1 MPNVRRRT
9 FLPACYLLGLLAQAA
24 APVVD
29 WDKAKAETLLHYQS
43 IVRMN
48 TSNPPGNETSV
59 VNYLKDVLDREGISY
74 QVFALEP
81 SRANLV
87 ARLKGNGRK
96 KPILILGH
104 TDTVGVQPEMWPV
117 DPFGAV
123 RKDGYIWGR
132 GTTDNKDCV
141 TAGLMLMLHLKRLRV
156 PLDRDVIFVAEA
168 SEESSSGPIN
178 VGIEYLIKNH
188 WADIEAEY
196 ALAEGGFVHSENG
209 RVRYVEIAATEKV
222 PRRAKLIATGTSGHG
237 SRPRR
242 DNAIVHLST
251 AVSKVASWEP
261 PMRLNDVTRTFF
273 ERLSTISPPEEAA
286 RHNGLV
292 DPQKTGAIQN
302 YFAEHDLGKYSV
314 LRTSISPT
322 ILSGGFR
329 QNVIPSQAEAMLDIR
344 ALPDEDMTLFYAEMD
359 RVIGDPAVKI
369 VPSAPGRPPAPPSR
383 LDTEMFRALEAAQRR
398 LYPNAITIPGMVTG
412 ATDLAQLRAR
422 GVQAYGVGPRFDEA
436 EFAEHGW
443 HSDVERL
450 SEDSL
455 YELVQFLWYAV
466 LDIAASKQISER

>member
-1 MPNVRRRT
+1 MPDGRRRR
-9 FLPACYLLGLLAQAA
+9 FLPAFFVLALSARAA
-24 APVVD
+24 EPVVD
-29 WDKAKAETLLHYQS
+29 WDGAKAETLLHYQS
-43 IVRMN
+43 IVRID

-104 TDTVGVQPEMWPV
+104 TDTVGVQRDMWPV

-123 RKDGYIWGR
+123 RKDGFIWGR
-132 GTTDNKDCV
+132 GTTDNKDGV
-141 TAGLMLMLHLKRLRV
+141 AAGLIVMLHLKRLRV
-156 PLDRDVIFVAEA
+156 PLDRDVIYVAEA
-168 SEESSSGPIN
+168 SEESSLGPTS
-178 VGIEYLIKNH
+178 VGIDYLIKEH
-188 WADIEAEY
+188 WPEIEAEY

-209 RVRYVEIAATEKV
+209 RVRFVEIAATEKV

-251 AVSKVASWEP
+251 AVSRIANWEP

-273 ERLSTISPPEEAA
+273 ERLATISPAEEAA
-286 RHNGLV
+286 RYNGLV
-292 DPQKTGAIQN
+292 DPQKTAAIQN
-302 YFAEHDLGKYSV
+302 YFADHDLGKYSI

-322 ILSGGFR
+322 ILNGGFR

-344 ALPDEDMTLFYAEMD
+344 ALPDEDMTRFYAEMG
-359 RVIGDPAVKI
+359 RIIGDPAVKI

-398 LYPNAITIPGMVTG
+398 LYPNAITVPGMVTG
-412 ATDLAQLRAR
+412 ATDLAQLRAK
-422 GVQAYGVGPRFDEA
+422 GVQAYGIGPRFDEA

-455 YELVQFLWYAV
+455 YGLVKFMWYAV
-466 LDIAASKQISER
+466 LEIAASK

>member
-1 MPNVRRRT
+1 MLNLRR
-9 FLPACYLLGLLAQAA
+9 FLALSLSVIAVQAA
-24 APVVD
+24 EPVVD
-29 WDKAKAETLLHYQS
+29 WEKAKAETLLHFQS

-48 TSNPPGNETSV
+48 TSNPPGNETTV

-74 QVFALEP
+74 QVFAREP

-87 ARLKGNGRK
+87 ARLKGNGTK

-104 TDTVGVQPEMWPV
+104 TDTVGVQPEKWPV

-123 RKDGYIWGR
+123 RKDGFVWGR
-132 GTTDNKDCV
+132 GTTDNKDGV
-141 TAGLMLMLHLKRLRV
+141 TAGLMVLLQLKRLNV
-156 PLDRDVIFVAEA
+156 PLDRDVIYVAEA
-168 SEESSSGPIN
+168 SEESSTGPLN
-178 VGIEYLIKNH
+178 VGIDYLVQEH

-209 RVRYVEIAATEKV
+209 RVRFVEIAATEKV

-251 AVSKVASWEP
+251 AVSKVAKWEP

-273 ERLSTISPPEEAA
+273 ERLATISPREEAA
-286 RHNGLV
+286 RYNGLV
-292 DPQKTGAIQN
+292 DPQKTAAIQN
-302 YFAEHDLGKYSV
+302 YFAEHDLGKYSI

-322 ILSGGFR
+322 MLSGGFR

-344 ALPDEDMTLFYAEMD
+344 ALPDEDMTKFYAEMNL
-359 RVIGDPAVKI
+359 VIGDPAVKI
-369 VPSAPGRPPAPPSR
+369 VPSAPGRPSAPPSR

-398 LYPNAITIPGMVTG
+398 LYPGAITIPGMVTG

-422 GVQAYGVGPRFDEA
+422 GVQAYGIGPQFDEA

-450 SEDSL
+450 SEQSL
-455 YELVQFLWYAV
+455 HGLVQFMWYAV
-466 LDIAASKQISER
+466 VGIAASK

>member
-1 MPNVRRRT
+1 MPKSRRRI
-9 FLPACYLLGLLAQAA
+9 FLPTFFLLALSARSA
-24 APVVD
+24 EPVVD
-29 WDKAKAETLLHYQS
+29 WDKVNAETLLHYQS

-59 VNYLKDVLDREGISY
+59 VNYLKEVLDREGISY
-74 QVFALEP
+74 HVFALEP

-87 ARLKGNGRK
+87 ARLKGSGRK
-96 KPILILGH
+96 KPVLILGH

-123 RKDGYIWGR
+123 RKDGFIWGR

-141 TAGLMLMLHLKRLRV
+141 AAGLTLMLQLKRLRV
-156 PLDRDVIFVAEA
+156 PLDRDVIYVAEA
-168 SEESSSGPIN
+168 GEESSTGPTS
-178 VGIEYLIKNH
+178 VGIDYLIKEH

-209 RVRYVEIAATEKV
+209 RVRFVEIAATEKV

-251 AVSKVASWEP
+251 AVSKIANWQP
-261 PMRLNDVTRTFF
+261 PMRLNDVTRTYF
-273 ERLSTISPPEEAA
+273 ERLATISPPEEAA
-286 RHNGLV
+286 RYNGLF
-292 DPQKTGAIQN
+292 DPQKTAAIQN
-302 YFAEHDLGKYSV
+302 YFAEHDLGKYSI
-314 LRTSISPT
+314 LHTSISPT
-322 ILSGGFR
+322 IVTGGFR

-344 ALPDEDMTLFYAEMD
+344 ALQDEDMTAFYEEMG
-359 RVIGDPAVKI
+359 RIIADPAVKI
-369 VPSAPGRPPAPPSR
+369 VPSSPGRPTAPPSR

-398 LYPNAITIPGMVTG
+398 LYPHAITIPGMVTG
-412 ATDLAQLRAR
+412 ATDLAQLRAK
-422 GVQAYGVGPRFDEA
+422 GVQAYGIGPRFDEA

-455 YELVQFLWYAV
+455 YGLMQFMWYAV
-466 LDIAASKQISER
+466 LNIAGSN

>member
-1 MPNVRRRT
+1 MFNFRRRNFSPT
-9 FLPACYLLGLLAQAA
+9 LFLLALSASAA
-24 APVVD
+24 EPVVD
-29 WDKAKAETLLHYQS
+29 WDKAKAETLLHFQS
-43 IVRMN
+43 IVRLN
-48 TSNPPGNETSV
+48 TSNPPGNETAV
-59 VNYLKDVLDREGISY
+59 VNYLKNVFDREGIGY

-81 SRANLV
+81 GRANLV
-87 ARLKGNGRK
+87 ARLKGNGSK

-104 TDTVGVQPEMWPV
+104 TDTVGVQPEKWPV

-132 GTTDNKDCV
+132 GTTDNKDGV
-141 TAGLMLMLHLKRLRV
+141 AAGLMLMLHLKRLRV

-168 SEESSSGPIN
+168 SEESSSGPVN
-178 VGIEYLIKNH
+178 VGIEYLIKEH
-188 WADIEAEY
+188 WPDIEAEY

-209 RVRYVEIAATEKV
+209 RVRFVEIAATEKV

-242 DNAIVHLST
+242 DNAIVHLSS
-251 AVSKVASWEP
+251 AVSKIGNWQP

-273 ERLSTISPPEEAA
+273 ERLSLISPPEEAA
-286 RHNGLV
+286 RYNGLF
-292 DPQKTGAIQN
+292 DPQKTAAIQD
-302 YFAEHDLGKYSV
+302 YFADHDLGKNSV

-322 ILSGGFR
+322 MLSGGFR

-344 ALPDEDMTLFYAEMD
+344 ALPDEDMTKFYAEMD
-359 RVIGDPAVKI
+359 RVIGDPSIRI
-369 VPSAPGRPPAPPSR
+369 VPSPPGRPSAPPSR
-383 LDTEMFRALEAAQRR
+383 LDTEMFRTLEATQRR
-398 LYPNAITIPGMVTG
+398 LYPSAITIPGMVTG

-422 GVQAYGVGPRFDEA
+422 GVQAYGIGPRFDEA

-455 YELVQFLWYAV
+455 HGFVQFMWYAV
-466 LDIAASKQISER
+466 VGIAATK

>member
-1 MPNVRRRT
+1 MPSFRKRIFLPT
-9 FLPACYLLGLLAQAA
+9 FLLLALSSRAA
-24 APVVD
+24 EPVVD
-29 WDKAKAETLLHYQS
+29 WDKAKAEILLHFQS
-43 IVRMN
+43 IVRLN
-48 TSNPPGNETSV
+48 TSNPPGNETAV
-59 VNYLKDVLDREGISY
+59 VNYLKSVLDREGIRY

-81 SRANLV
+81 GRANLV
-87 ARLKGNGRK
+87 ARLKGNGSK

-104 TDTVGVQPEMWPV
+104 TDTVGVQPEKWPV

-123 RKDGYIWGR
+123 LKDGYIWGR
-132 GTTDNKDCV
+132 GTTDNKDGV
-141 TAGLMLMLHLKRLRV
+141 AAGLMLMLQLKRLGV

-168 SEESSSGPIN
+168 SEESSSGPLN
-178 VGIEYLIKNH
+178 VGIEYLIKEH
-188 WADIEAEY
+188 WPDIEAEY

-209 RVRYVEIAATEKV
+209 QVRFVEIAATEKV

-242 DNAIVHLST
+242 DNAIVHLSS
-251 AVSKVASWEP
+251 AVSKIGNWQP

-286 RHNGLV
+286 RYNGLV
-292 DPQKTGAIQN
+292 DPQKTAAIQN
-302 YFAEHDLGKYSV
+302 YFADHDLGKYSI

-322 ILSGGFR
+322 MLSGGFR

-344 ALPDEDMTLFYAEMD
+344 ALPDEDMTKFYAEMD
-359 RVIGDPAVKI
+359 RVIGDPSIKI
-369 VPSAPGRPPAPPSR
+369 VPSPPGRPAAPPSR

-398 LYPNAITIPGMVTG
+398 LYPKAITIPGMVTG
-412 ATDLAQLRAR
+412 ATDLAQLRAK
-422 GVQAYGVGPRFDEA
+422 GVQAYGIGPRFDEA

-455 YELVQFLWYAV
+455 YGFVQFMWYAV
-466 LDIAASKQISER
+466 LNIAASK